1 MCSMY
6 KLYIVVRF
14 IHINFVSFV
23 DSGLSVSG
31 WPAGGETVSWRQC

>member
-1 MCSMY
+1 MHVARIYCTFLSDSF
-6 KLYIVVRF
+6 K
-14 IHINFVSFV
+14 FVSCV